1 MELAG
6 RNMYIPN
13 FTFVNELYTDIY
25 DFLHDDLFVVYL
37 KYKSCSEINGY
48 VLGFMVIF

>member
-13 FTFVNELYTDIY
+13 FTFVDELYTDIY

-37 KYKSCSEINGY
+37 KYKSCSEINGS
-48 VLGFMVIF
+48 VLHVL